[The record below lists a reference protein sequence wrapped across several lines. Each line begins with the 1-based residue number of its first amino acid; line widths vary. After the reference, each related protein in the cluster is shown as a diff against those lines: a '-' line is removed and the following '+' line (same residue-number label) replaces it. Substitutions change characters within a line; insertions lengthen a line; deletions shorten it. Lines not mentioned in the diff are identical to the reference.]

1 MAPRRFLLVPVL
13 LAAAFAVVAAQPKKE
28 EVMLAE
34 LVAMLGG
41 SYDNLAQSRASS
53 EHPALRLMVVPVDA
67 PGVGDHVF
75 YVQEMAADDARRVLA
90 QRLYVLNVVPKRE
103 QVIMTQLEFNEPARW
118 RDGQLK
124 RDLFRALLIQDLRLR
139 SGCDLLWIR
148 KPVEKG
154 SARKNQASSF
164 TAVTASTCRA
174 SSRLTGETVK
184 VEQRMQLDADGFAVF
199 EQQRDAAGALVSG
212 ELRDPFFRFSRRAD
226 APW

>member
-1 MAPRRFLLVPVL
+1 MAVRRIVLLPIL
-13 LAAAFAVVAAQPKKE
+13 LGAALAAAAAQPKKE

-34 LVAMLGG
+34 LAAMLGG

-53 EHPALRLMVVPVDA
+53 EHPALRLLVVPVDA

-90 QRLYVLNVVPKRE
+90 QRLYVLNLVPKRE
-103 QVIMTQLEFNEPARW
+103 QAVMTQLEFKEPARW
-118 RDGQLK
+118 RDGQLR
-124 RDLFRALLIQDLRLR
+124 RDLFRALLMQDLRLR
-139 SGCDLLWIR
+139 SGCDLLWNR
-148 KPVEKG
+148 KPADK
-154 SARKNQASSF
+154 SAGKKPASTF
-164 TAVTASTCRA
+164 VAVTGSTCRA

-184 VEQRMQLDADGFAVF
+184 VEQRMELDAEGFAIF

-212 ELRDPFFRFSRRAD
+212 DLRDPYFRFSRRAD

>member
-1 MAPRRFLLVPVL
+1 MAARRFFLLPVL
-13 LAAAFAVVAAQPKKE
+13 LAAAVAAGAAQPRKE

-34 LVAMLGG
+34 LVTMLGG

-53 EHPALRLMVVPVDA
+53 EHPALRLLVVPVDA

-90 QRLYVLNVVPKRE
+90 QRLYVLNLVPKRE
-103 QVIMTQLEFNEPARW
+103 QAIMTQLEFNEPARW

-124 RDLFRALLIQDLRLR
+124 PELFRALLMQDLRLR

-148 KPVEKG
+148 KPVDKG
-154 SARKNQASSF
+154 AGKKEPPRAFVAATS
-164 TAVTASTCRA
+164 STCRA

-184 VEQRMQLDADGFAVF
+184 VEQKMELDADGFAVF

-212 ELRDPFFRFSRRAD
+212 DLRDPFFRFSRRAD